1 MKIYSIVLVDKYKEE
16 CILAHTTTK
25 EKAEEI
31 IEILKED
38 NKKQGLEDFVL
49 EYKIRWIKLDTVY
62 IDGKEVEV

>member
-1 MKIYSIVLVDKYKEE
+1 MKIYCIVLVDKYKEE
-16 CILAHTTTK
+16 YTLAHTTTK
-25 EKAEEI
+25 EKAKEI